1 MNGAAGAVHVLLVP
15 EQRHQLAKFIT
26 EHCDLPFINQAQEQ
40 ALVESVIENLSQRVN
55 GLLPPD
61 FVTTL
66 RGRDRSYTVKIFL
79 IFFFFFF
86 LLGSNPKE
94 IEKLK
99 QRIVQRLNET
109 ARFTGL
115 SADMREMLLD
125 KVVSVML
132 EGVASSAGPAFLQDP
147 VTRLAKARETEEH
160 LHTELA
166 DFEAHSAARLKQLRE
181 QLVTVKTE
189 RWQLQKETNW
199 FYHFVGWVFWF
210 L

>member
-86 LLGSNPKE
+86 FVRLQPK
-94 IEKLK
+94 
-99 QRIVQRLNET
+99 
-109 ARFTGL
+109 G
-115 SADMREMLLD
+115 D
-125 KVVSVML
+125 
-132 EGVASSAGPAFLQDP
+132 
-147 VTRLAKARETEEH
+147 
-160 LHTELA
+160 
-166 DFEAHSAARLKQLRE
+166 
-181 QLVTVKTE
+181 
-189 RWQLQKETNW
+189 
-199 FYHFVGWVFWF
+199 
-210 L
+210 